1 MTIKEAILLSL
12 EDFPYG
18 AIMREVYDNIL
29 KKNIF
34 KFSKEAQTPDATV
47 SALLGDM
54 IRKGDVRIKRFKMI
68 RIFFA
73 IILASIQK
81 I

>member
-34 KFSKEAQTPDATV
+34 KFSKKKHRHQMQRSVLCWET
-47 SALLGDM
+47 
-54 IRKGDVRIKRFKMI
+54 
-68 RIFFA
+68 
-73 IILASIQK
+73 
-81 I
+81 